1 MDVAAQVVEFWKEAG
16 PAKWFARDDAFDAQ
30 FRQLFLDEH
39 FAAASRGREHWLGSA
54 EGALALMLLLDQ
66 FPRNCFRGTAHS
78 YATDGLARHYA
89 MRAIEEG
96 LDLQLVPKLRAFIY
110 LPFEHSEDPLDQDRS
125 VAMFDVLGD
134 KEYLQYAELHRDII
148 RRFGRFPHRNA
159 VLGRIPTPEEL
170 DYLAEGVFCT
180 GVRAASCGKGSDPM
194 LRPISTSARRC
205 RHLPTRH

>member
-1 MDVAAQVVEFWKEAG
+1 MEMAAEVVRFWTEAG
-16 PAKWFARDDAFDAQ
+16 PDKWFARDDTFDAL
-30 FRQLFLDEH
+30 FRERFVDEH
-39 FAAASRGREHWLGSA
+39 HAAASRAREHWLESA
-54 EGALALMLLLDQ
+54 DGALALMLLLDQ

-89 MRAIEEG
+89 TRAIEEG

-110 LPFEHSEDPLDQDRS
+110 LPFEHSEDPFDQERS

-134 KEYLQYAELHRDII
+134 KEYLQYAELHREII

-170 DYLAEGVFCT
+170 HYLAEGGFA
-180 GVRAASCGKGSDPM
+180 G
-194 LRPISTSARRC
+194 
-205 RHLPTRH
+205 

>member
-1 MDVAAQVVEFWKEAG
+1 MDVAAQVVEFWNEAC

-170 DYLAEGVFCT
+170 DYLAEGGFA
-180 GVRAASCGKGSDPM
+180 G
-194 LRPISTSARRC
+194 
-205 RHLPTRH
+205 

>member
-1 MDVAAQVVEFWKEAG
+1 MDVAAQVVEFWKDAG
-16 PAKWFARDDAFDAQ
+16 PEKWFARDDAFDAR
-30 FRQLFLDEH
+30 FRTLFADEH
-39 FAAASRGREHWLGSA
+39 HAAASRAREHWLGSA

-125 VAMFDVLGD
+125 VSMFDVLGD

-159 VLGRIPTPEEL
+159 VLGRIPSPEEL
-170 DYLAEGVFCT
+170 DYLAEGGFA
-180 GVRAASCGKGSDPM
+180 G
-194 LRPISTSARRC
+194 
-205 RHLPTRH
+205 

>member
-1 MDVAAQVVEFWKEAG
+1 MDVATQVVEFWKDAG
-16 PAKWFARDDAFDAQ
+16 PDRWFGRDDAFDAR
-30 FRQLFLDEH
+30 FRERFQDEH
-39 FAAASRGREHWLGSA
+39 HAAAGRGREHWLSSA

-110 LPFEHSEDPLDQDRS
+110 LPFEHSEDALDQDRS
-125 VAMFDVLGD
+125 VAMFDALGD
-134 KEYLQYAELHRDII
+134 KEYLGFAELHRDII

-170 DYLAEGVFCT
+170 DYLAEDGFA
-180 GVRAASCGKGSDPM
+180 G
-194 LRPISTSARRC
+194 
-205 RHLPTRH
+205 

>member
-1 MDVAAQVVEFWKEAG
+1 
-16 PAKWFARDDAFDAQ
+16 
-30 FRQLFLDEH
+30 
-39 FAAASRGREHWLGSA
+39 
-54 EGALALMLLLDQ
+54 MLLLDQ

-170 DYLAEGVFCT
+170 DYRPKAVSPAEKGTEGLSRLWHKRLNPSVPFLFHDDSSPV
-180 GVRAASCGKGSDPM
+180 VRWTA
-194 LRPISTSARRC
+194 T
-205 RHLPTRH
+205 

>member
-39 FAAASRGREHWLGSA
+39 FAAFARARTLAGQCRGRA
-54 EGALALMLLLDQ
+54 GADAAAGPVPAQLL
-66 FPRNCFRGTAHS
+66 PRYAHS

-159 VLGRIPTPEEL
+159 VLGRIPRRKNWTTWPK
-170 DYLAEGVFCT
+170 AGSPAKKKGTEGIKSFVPQT
-180 GVRAASCGKGSDPM
+180 
-194 LRPISTSARRC
+194 T
-205 RHLPTRH
+205 

>member
-1 MDVAAQVVEFWKEAG
+1 
-16 PAKWFARDDAFDAQ
+16 
-30 FRQLFLDEH
+30 
-39 FAAASRGREHWLGSA
+39 
-54 EGALALMLLLDQ
+54 MLLLDQ

-110 LPFEHSEDPLDQDRS
+110 LPFEHSEDPLDRDRS

-170 DYLAEGVFCT
+170 DYRPKAVSPAE
-180 GVRAASCGKGSDPM
+180 KGDGGIKSFV
-194 LRPISTSARRC
+194 A
-205 RHLPTRH
+205 